1 MVGYLALLVDGV
13 ADLLEI
19 ASTRANKVNGPA
31 LANVVRP
38 TVECAGSVR
47 WLLDEEITAEVRVRR
62 YLIWR
67 FDDLRQQRRLLSGL
81 RHVDPSKLHAAHS
94 ELASSE
100 RDLLAKVE
108 SAGWRARPSQSTGA
122 QYKSAALLT
131 DTGTAE
137 SMPPFTKLVDDLTI
151 PKGMYQLLSV
161 TTHNHRWG
169 VRAGLRDNAPAADG
183 RNVQLYGFALPP
195 SLLVDLTVLAAAHVG
210 SLLGNWNGF
219 DTTKLRVFA
228 ANLSRRVTGR

>member
-1 MVGYLALLVDGV
+1 VSGHDDVRSLAELVREVVDQVPEKSRPGSLRRREGEELRGARGGGGVTRAQLLDELNVDLQVMVGYLALLVDGV

-137 SMPPFTKLVDDLTI
+137 SMPPFTKLVDDLPI

-161 TTHNHRWG
+161 TTHNHR
-169 VRAGLRDNAPAADG
+169 
-183 RNVQLYGFALPP
+183 
-195 SLLVDLTVLAAAHVG
+195 
-210 SLLGNWNGF
+210 
-219 DTTKLRVFA
+219 
-228 ANLSRRVTGR
+228 